1 MRHRGKED
9 QHPASAAGC
18 EFQVPGNRPGP
29 GSQGWVGAAGRPAG
43 AALPG
48 KPPGRPGSAV
58 RPRSRSV
65 RSFPWTPRRLKTR
78 CRKRRGGRS
87 NRILP
92 GGPAAPISPEQAA
105 ELSSVL
111 IPRIPKFNVAAAVG
125 LPRNANP
132 YVVTLQ
138 QAFTLALINA
148 RVYQLQLENLYN
160 AALNVTLQRFAFE
173 PQFYAGMHPTDVAH
187 GASASQG

>member
-1 MRHRGKED
+1 MSEETRRAD
-9 QHPASAAGC
+9 QPDH
-18 EFQVPGNRPGP
+18 
-29 GSQGWVGAAGRPAG
+29 
-43 AALPG
+43 
-48 KPPGRPGSAV
+48 PGRPG
-58 RPRSRSV
+58 RRS
-65 RSFPWTPRRLKTR
+65 LD
-78 CRKRRGGRS
+78 
-87 NRILP
+87 
-92 GGPAAPISPEQAA
+92 PEQAA

-111 IPRIPKFNVAAAVG
+111 IPRIPKFNVAAAAG

-173 PQFYAGMHPTDVAH
+173 PQFYAGMSPLTSPLGAGFPGVNPATSSLPTRSRPADR
-187 GASASQG
+187 SRP